1 MGKIINAPVTP
12 NNGGYETRTGTSKV
26 LGDKTAGANA
36 SMAANAFEQRVSQEQ
51 GTH

>member
-12 NNGGYETRTGTSKV
+12 NAGGYETRTAESKH

-36 SMAANAFEQRVSQEQ
+36 SMPANAFEQRSAQEQ